1 MKSFYERSVLSKT
14 AILIGIVFGS
24 IWAFV
29 FISGMFFG
37 KEPITLEGIILFTMA
52 LLMLVFVI
60 YAIIR
65 SEQVGGIA
73 IVILSIAM
81 CVFSYGAA
89 GRNKILVVTIT
100 GVPFLISGILFLLNS
115 QIRQ

>member
-1 MKSFYERSVLSKT
+1 MKSFHERTMLSKT

-29 FISGMFFG
+29 FINEILFG
-37 KEPITLEGIILFTMA
+37 NEPVTLEGITLFSMAVLIL
-52 LLMLVFVI
+52 LFVI
-60 YAIIR
+60 YAIAR
-65 SEQVGGIA
+65 SEQIGGIV
-73 IVILSIAM
+73 IIILSVAM

-89 GRNKILVVTIT
+89 GRNKILAVTIT

-115 QIRQ
+115 QAKR